1 MANARA
7 RKNFLSKVN
16 INGNSLTSAED
27 IKDGV
32 CRTYRTLLAETD
44 DWRPRMGNLQFRVL
58 GSERATSLEEP
69 FSEKEVFE
77 ALCNLSRDKV
87 PELKDFRPI
96 SLVGSLYKLLAKVL
110 ANRLKQA
117 VGEVVSEYQHAFI
130 QNRQILDAALI
141 ANEAV
146 DSRLKVNI
154 PRLILKLDI
163 EKAFDH
169 VNWDCLV
176 SVMSKMGTRGLRQE
190 DPLFPYLFLL
200 VMEVLSQL
208 FFRARSEGFIEGF
221 KVGNTNGIE
230 MDLLHLLFA
239 DDTLLFCKANR
250 RVDYLEN
257 IVSVLGCRIGKL
269 PSSYLGLP
277 LGAPFKSSRV
287 WEVCVR
293 LENIQRDFLWG
304 GGALKKKPHLVNWS
318 AVCIDMR
325 QGGLGICSLVAL
337 NKALLGKWN

>member
-1 MANARA
+1 MAFFDEFFRLSTFQRSLNST
-7 RKNFLSKVN
+7 FLILITKKR
-16 INGNSLTSAED
+16 GAE
-27 IKDGV
+27 
-32 CRTYRTLLAETD
+32 
-44 DWRPRMGNLQFRVL
+44 
-58 GSERATSLEEP
+58 
-69 FSEKEVFE
+69 
-77 ALCNLSRDKV
+77 
-87 PELKDFRPI
+87 ELKDFRPI

-117 VGEVVSEYQHAFI
+117 VGKVVSEYQHAFI
-130 QNRQILDAALI
+130 QNRQIMDAALI

-176 SVMSKMGTRGLRQE
+176 SVMSKMGFGQKWINWINWCISIANFSILINWTASDFFRSTRGLRQE

-208 FFRARSEGFIEGF
+208 FFRARSGGFIEGF

-239 DDTLLFCKANR
+239 DDTILFCKANSGQLH
-250 RVDYLEN
+250 YL
-257 IVSVLGCRIGKL
+257 S
-269 PSSYLGLP
+269 
-277 LGAPFKSSRV
+277 
-287 WEVCVR
+287 
-293 LENIQRDFLWG
+293 
-304 GGALKKKPHLVNWS
+304 
-318 AVCIDMR
+318 
-325 QGGLGICSLVAL
+325 
-337 NKALLGKWN
+337 

>member
-1 MANARA
+1 MAFFDEFFRLSTFQRSLNST
-7 RKNFLSKVN
+7 FLILITKKR
-16 INGNSLTSAED
+16 GAE
-27 IKDGV
+27 
-32 CRTYRTLLAETD
+32 
-44 DWRPRMGNLQFRVL
+44 
-58 GSERATSLEEP
+58 
-69 FSEKEVFE
+69 
-77 ALCNLSRDKV
+77 
-87 PELKDFRPI
+87 ELKDFRPI

-176 SVMSKMGTRGLRQE
+176 SVMSKMGFGQKWINWINWCISIANFSILINGTASDFFRSTRGLRQE

-208 FFRARSEGFIEGF
+208 FFRARSGGFIEGF

-239 DDTLLFCKANR
+239 DDTLLFCKANSGQLH
-250 RVDYLEN
+250 YL
-257 IVSVLGCRIGKL
+257 S
-269 PSSYLGLP
+269 
-277 LGAPFKSSRV
+277 
-287 WEVCVR
+287 
-293 LENIQRDFLWG
+293 
-304 GGALKKKPHLVNWS
+304 
-318 AVCIDMR
+318 
-325 QGGLGICSLVAL
+325 
-337 NKALLGKWN
+337 